1 MHKHSS
7 FILLLLWL
15 VSGCT
20 TIQKVTGGDD
30 KPAAAG
36 KADSDD
42 EEGNSKK
49 PAAGGNDDLYVSSNY
64 QTLTYSLSN
73 NSLTSKT
80 INLGKAKDL
89 ASDLEGKLA
98 SPSAKDR
105 KDLIALMAAKRL
117 AGEGVGPVFQVAKKL
132 MIVEMRDDIRHEM
145 PEVAQLEL
153 ALASIHSRQFP
164 MAEHWI
170 EKLMDSKNDK
180 TKAAAI
186 TARGMIAMIDG
197 RLPEAVAL
205 WNDAI
210 NVRKDYEPARLN
222 IGFIALRYGDYK
234 TAKVMLSGIPEDFFT
249 LTGQVQIERL
259 ADNPKEAA
267 QICTNLLEK
276 KKNYKP
282 ALFSCAL
289 NEYQGLGNLTKARA
303 ELEEVAKTDGG
314 PTTIDEKAYLIIGK
328 IEKEQREQAAKDKA
342 AAAAAKAQGAA
353 AAAQPSNGQAAGGAA
368 NKPAGNAP
376 SPQAPAAPAAGAP
389 PKQ

>member
-1 MHKHSS
+1 MLRISS
-7 FILLLLWL
+7 PLLALGLILGSCATL
-15 VSGCT
+15 
-20 TIQKVTGGDD
+20 QKGAGGGDD
-30 KPAAAG
+30 RGSAGSAA
-36 KADSDD
+36 KDD
-42 EEGNSKK
+42 DGDNRKSQNN
-49 PAAGGNDDLYVSSNY
+49 NDDLYVSSNY

-80 INLGKAKDL
+80 INVGRAKDL

-98 SPSAKDR
+98 SPTVKDR

-132 MIVEMRDDIRHEM
+132 MVVEMKEDIRHEM

-170 EKLMDSKNDK
+170 SKLMSSRNEK
-180 TKAAAI
+180 TKAAAL

-210 NVRKDYEPARLN
+210 NLRKDYEPARLN
-222 IGFIALRYGDYK
+222 IGFTALRYGDHK
-234 TAKVMLSGIPEDFFT
+234 TAKVMLSGLSDDFFVM
-249 LTGQVQIERL
+249 TGMVQVERL
-259 ADNPKEAA
+259 ADNPREAA
-267 QICTNLLEK
+267 QLCNSVLEK

-289 NEYQGLGNLTKARA
+289 NEYQGLGNLAKARS
-303 ELEEVAKTDGG
+303 ELEEIAKTDGG
-314 PTTIDEKAYLIIGK
+314 PTTIDERAYLVIGK
-328 IEKEQREQAAKDKA
+328 LEKEIREQQARERA
-342 AAAAAKAQGAA
+342 AAASKQQQ
-353 AAAQPSNGQAAGGAA
+353 AQPAGQG
-368 NKPAGNAP
+368 
-376 SPQAPAAPAAGAP
+376 APAAGAP
-389 PKQ
+389 PKP